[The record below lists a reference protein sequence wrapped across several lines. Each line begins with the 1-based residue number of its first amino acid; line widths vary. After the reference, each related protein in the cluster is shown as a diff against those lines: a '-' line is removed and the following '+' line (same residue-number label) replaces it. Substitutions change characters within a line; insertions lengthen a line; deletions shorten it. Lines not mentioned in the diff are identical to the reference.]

1 MDMRQLKYFNTIAEE
16 GQITRAAKKLH
27 IAQPPLSQSLKG
39 LEKELGVQ
47 LFERNGRQM
56 ELTQAGQVLHQKA
69 SLLFDM
75 FDDVVNEVAATAAG
89 VSGQLAIG
97 SVKSSFKHV
106 ADKIAY
112 FEEHFP
118 GVTFDI
124 RDGDSYKLSEMLK
137 ARDIDIAIV
146 RLPIQ
151 LDDFDIVHL
160 PDERY
165 VVVAHESYQD
175 KLPKDKVEP
184 EDLSSLPLLL
194 LKRVSGSGQ
203 YETIIEGFKRAN
215 VEPDV
220 RVVCPDVEMLL
231 TLVAE
236 GIGISI
242 VPETALLSR
251 SYRNIITIPIDDESL
266 VSKSAIIW
274 LKSRTLPQS
283 AARFVSLFQK

>member
-39 LEKELGVQ
+39 LEKELGVK

-56 ELTQAGQVLHQKA
+56 ELTQAGEVLHQKSA
-69 SLLFDM
+69 LLFDM
-75 FDDVVNEVAATAAG
+75 FDDVVNEVAATASG

-106 ADKIAY
+106 TDKIAY
-112 FEEHFP
+112 FQEHYP

-137 ARDIDIAIV
+137 ARQIDIAIV
-146 RLPIQ
+146 RLPIG

-160 PDERY
+160 PDEQY

-175 KLPKDKVEP
+175 KLPKHKVEP
-184 EDLSSLPLLL
+184 EDLESLPLLL
-194 LKRVSGSGQ
+194 LKRVSGAGQ

-242 VPETALLSR
+242 VPETALASR
-251 SYRNIITIPIDDESL
+251 SYKNIITVPIEDSAL

-283 AARFVSLFQK
+283 AARFVSLFHK

>member
-1 MDMRQLKYFNTIAEE
+1 MDMKQLKYFNTIAEE
-16 GQITRAAKKLH
+16 GQVTRAAKKLH

-39 LEKELGVQ
+39 LEEELGVK

-56 ELTQAGQVLHQKA
+56 ELTQAGRVLHEKA
-69 SLLFDM
+69 VQLFDM
-75 FDDVVNEVAATAAG
+75 FDDIVNEVSATDAG

-106 ADKIAY
+106 ADKIAHFQEY
-112 FEEHFP
+112 FP
-118 GVTFDI
+118 RVTFDI
-124 RDGDSYKLSEMLK
+124 RDGDSYRLSELLK
-137 ARDIDIAIV
+137 SREIDIAIV

-165 VVVAHESYQD
+165 VVVAHESYKDLLPQNQVTPQD
-175 KLPKDKVEP
+175 LE
-184 EDLSSLPLLL
+184 SLPLLL

-203 YETIIEGFKRAN
+203 YETIIEGFKRAK

-231 TLVAE
+231 TLVAK
-236 GIGISI
+236 GVGISI
-242 VPETALLSR
+242 VPETALASR
-251 SYRNIITIPIDDESL
+251 TYNNIFTVPIDDTAL

-283 AARFVSLFQK
+283 AAHFVTLFQK